1 MKKLLFAFCAAIAL
15 FAGCQNDSSDDS
27 ASVQISLKER
37 INTARDGDVIDLGK
51 ANLKIDES
59 DSYTISKPLTIKNG
73 NVKNATFTVESDKVV
88 LTVL

>member
-15 FAGCQNDSSDDS
+15 FTGCQNDSSDDS

-51 ANLKIDES
+51 GES
-59 DSYTISKPLTIKNG
+59 EN
-73 NVKNATFTVESDKVV
+73 
-88 LTVL
+88 